1 MCKNKHYMQHLAE
14 EAGFDP
20 ARLDRD
26 YNAKATVLPEAFAA
40 EMVRYREASVA
51 PRADWGRH
59 FDVVYDEESGQRIDI
74 FGPASRSGLNPV
86 FVFIHG
92 GYWRALSKEDSAMMA
107 GMLAA
112 EGIATVAVDYRLAP
126 EVSLAEIT
134 REVRA
139 ALAFVWHHGREYG
152 LDPDRI
158 SVGGSSAGGHLAA
171 ALLAEGWQ
179 DEFGLPQDVVKF
191 AMPVSGLFELAP
203 VAATFPQE
211 WMKLSPA
218 DVDRLSPIR
227 HIPARGCSITVA
239 WSEHEADGFKRQSR
253 AYADCW
259 AAAGGEVKAIE
270 IANRNHYDILMD
282 WCSPETEMSQA
293 LLAGIRN
300 IGSSASRNAL

>member
-1 MCKNKHYMQHLAE
+1 MINLAE

-26 YNAKATVLPEAFAA
+26 YNAKATVSAEAFAA

-51 PRADWGRH
+51 PRADWGQH

-74 FGPASRSGLNPV
+74 FGPSSRNRISSV

-107 GMLAA
+107 AMLAA
-112 EGIATVAVDYRLAP
+112 EGIATVVVDYRLAP
-126 EVSLAEIT
+126 KTSLAEIT

-139 ALAFVWHHGREYG
+139 ALAFVWHRGREYG

-158 SVGGSSAGGHLAA
+158 SVGGSSAGGHLVG
-171 ALLAEGWQ
+171 ALLAEGWHS
-179 DEFGLPQDVVKF
+179 DFGLPSNTVKF

-203 VAATFPQE
+203 LAASFPQE
-211 WMKLSPA
+211 WLNLSPA
-218 DVDRLSPIR
+218 DVDQLSPIR
-227 HIPARGCSITVA
+227 HIPVRGCPITVA
-239 WSEHEADGFKRQSR
+239 WSEDEADGFKRQSR

-259 AAAGGEVKAIE
+259 TAAGGEAKAIE
-270 IANRNHYDILMD
+270 VANRNHYNILMD
-282 WCSPETEMSQA
+282 WCAPETEMSQA

-300 IGSSASRNAL
+300 IG

>member
-1 MCKNKHYMQHLAE
+1 MIKLTE
-14 EAGFDP
+14 EAGFEP

-26 YNAKATVLPEAFAA
+26 YNAKATVSPEAFAA
-40 EMVRYREASVA
+40 EMVRYRETSIA

-74 FGPASRSGLNPV
+74 FGPPSRSGPCPV
-86 FVFIHG
+86 FVFVHG

-112 EGIATVAVDYRLAP
+112 EGIATVVVDYRLAP

-139 ALAFVWHHGREYG
+139 ALAFVWRHGGEYG

-158 SVGGSSAGGHLAA
+158 AVGGSSAGGHLAG
-171 ALLAEGWQ
+171 ALVAEGWQ
-179 DEFGLPQDVVKF
+179 DDFGLPSDVVKF

-203 VAATFPQE
+203 LAATFPQE
-211 WMKLSPA
+211 WLNLGPA
-218 DVDRLSPIR
+218 DVDQLSPTR
-227 HIPARGCSITVA
+227 HIPVRGCPIAVA
-239 WSEHEADGFKRQSR
+239 WAEHEADGFKRQSR
-253 AYADCW
+253 AYAEGW
-259 AAAGGEVKAIE
+259 AAAGGEAKTIE
-270 IANRNHYDILMD
+270 VANRNHYDILMD
-282 WCSPETEMSQA
+282 WCSSETEMSRA

-300 IGSSASRNAL
+300 IG

>member
-1 MCKNKHYMQHLAE
+1 MINLAE

-26 YNAKATVLPEAFAA
+26 YNAKATVSAEAFAA

-59 FDVVYDEESGQRIDI
+59 FNVVYDEESGQRIDI
-74 FGPASRSGLNPV
+74 FGPSSPRGLSPV

-107 GMLAA
+107 SMLAI
-112 EGIATVAVDYRLAP
+112 EGIATVSVDYRLAP

-158 SVGGSSAGGHLAA
+158 SVGGSSAGSHLAG
-171 ALLAEGWQ
+171 ALLAEGWHT
-179 DEFGLPQDVVKF
+179 DFGLPSDIVKF
-191 AMPVSGLFELAP
+191 AMPISGLFELAP
-203 VAATFPQE
+203 LAATFPQE
-211 WMKLSPA
+211 WLKLSPA
-218 DVDRLSPIR
+218 DVHQLSPIR
-227 HIPARGCSITVA
+227 HIPARGCPITVA
-239 WSEHEADGFKRQSR
+239 WSQAEADGFKRQSR

-259 AAAGGEVKAIE
+259 SAAGGEVKTIE
-270 IANRNHYDILMD
+270 VANRNHYNILMD

-293 LLAGIRN
+293 LLIGIRN
-300 IGSSASRNAL
+300 IG

>member
-1 MCKNKHYMQHLAE
+1 MIKLTE
-14 EAGFDP
+14 EAGFEP

-26 YNAKATVLPEAFAA
+26 YNAKATVSPEAFAA
-40 EMVRYREASVA
+40 EMVRYRETSIA

-74 FGPASRSGLNPV
+74 FGPPSRSGPCPV
-86 FVFIHG
+86 FVFVHG

-112 EGIATVAVDYRLAP
+112 EGIATVVVDYRLAP

-139 ALAFVWHHGREYG
+139 ALAFVWRHGGEYG

-158 SVGGSSAGGHLAA
+158 AVGGSSAGGHLAG
-171 ALLAEGWQ
+171 ALVAEGWQ
-179 DEFGLPQDVVKF
+179 DDFGLPSDVVKF

-203 VAATFPQE
+203 LAATFPQE
-211 WMKLSPA
+211 WLNLGPA
-218 DVDRLSPIR
+218 DVDQLSPIR
-227 HIPARGCSITVA
+227 HIPVRGCPIAVA
-239 WSEHEADGFKRQSR
+239 WAEHEADGFKRQSR
-253 AYADCW
+253 AYAEGW
-259 AAAGGEVKAIE
+259 AAAGGEAKTIE
-270 IANRNHYDILMD
+270 VANRNHYDILMD
-282 WCSPETEMSQA
+282 WCSSETEMSRA

-300 IGSSASRNAL
+300 IG

>member
-1 MCKNKHYMQHLAE
+1 MQHLAE

-26 YNAKATVLPEAFAA
+26 YNAKATVSPEAFAA
-40 EMVRYREASVA
+40 EMVRYREASIA

-74 FGPASRSGLNPV
+74 FGPSFRSGLSPV

-107 GMLAA
+107 GMLAE

-139 ALAFVWHHGREYG
+139 ALAFIWHHGREYG

-158 SVGGSSAGGHLAA
+158 SVGGSSAGGHLAG
-171 ALLAEGWQ
+171 ALLAEGWHG
-179 DEFGLPQDVVKF
+179 DFGLPPDIVKF
-191 AMPVSGLFELAP
+191 AIPVSGLFELAP
-203 VAATFPQE
+203 LAATFPQE
-211 WMKLSPA
+211 WLNLGPA
-218 DVDRLSPIR
+218 DVDQLSPIR
-227 HIPARGCSITVA
+227 HIPVRGCPIMVA
-239 WSEHEADGFKRQSR
+239 WAEHEAVGFKRQSR
-253 AYADCW
+253 AYADSW
-259 AAAGGEVKAIE
+259 IAADGEAKTIE
-270 IANRNHYDILMD
+270 IANRNHYNILID

-293 LLAGIRN
+293 LLNGIRN
-300 IGSSASRNAL
+300 IG

>member
-1 MCKNKHYMQHLAE
+1 MMHLVE
-14 EAGFDP
+14 EAGFEP

-26 YNAKATVLPEAFAA
+26 YNAKATVSPDAFAA
-40 EMVRYREASVA
+40 EMARYRAASVA

-74 FGPASRSGLNPV
+74 FGPSSTNEPCPV

-92 GYWRALSKEDSAMMA
+92 GYWRALSKDDSAMMA
-107 GMLAA
+107 EMLAA
-112 EGIATVAVDYRLAP
+112 EGIATVTVDYRLAP

-139 ALAFVWHHGREYG
+139 ALAFVWRHGREYG

-158 SVGGSSAGGHLAA
+158 SVGGSSAGGHLAG
-171 ALLAEGWQ
+171 ALVAEGWH
-179 DEFGLPQDVVKF
+179 DDFGVSRDIVKF

-203 VAATFPQE
+203 LAATFPQE
-211 WMKLSPA
+211 WLSLGPA
-218 DVDRLSPIR
+218 DVDELSPIR
-227 HIPARGCSITVA
+227 HIPVRGCPITVA
-239 WSEHEADGFKRQSR
+239 WAEHEADGFKRQSR
-253 AYADCW
+253 AYAEGW
-259 AAAGGEVKAIE
+259 AAAGGEAKTIE
-270 IANRNHYDILMD
+270 VANRNHYNILMD

-300 IGSSASRNAL
+300 IGSSASRKV

>member
-1 MCKNKHYMQHLAE
+1 MIKLTE
-14 EAGFDP
+14 EAGFEP

-26 YNAKATVLPEAFAA
+26 YNAKATVSPEAFAA
-40 EMVRYREASVA
+40 EMVRYREASIA

-74 FGPASRSGLNPV
+74 FGPPSQSGPCPV
-86 FVFIHG
+86 FVFVHG

-112 EGIATVAVDYRLAP
+112 EGIATVVVDYRLAP

-139 ALAFVWHHGREYG
+139 ALAFVWRHGGEYG

-158 SVGGSSAGGHLAA
+158 AVGGSSAGGHLAG
-171 ALLAEGWQ
+171 ALVAEGWQ
-179 DEFGLPQDVVKF
+179 DDFGLPSDVVKF

-203 VAATFPQE
+203 LAATFPQE
-211 WMKLSPA
+211 WLNLGPA
-218 DVDRLSPIR
+218 DVDQLSPIR
-227 HIPARGCSITVA
+227 HIPVRGCPIAVA
-239 WSEHEADGFKRQSR
+239 WAEHEADGFKRQSR
-253 AYADCW
+253 AYAEGW
-259 AAAGGEVKAIE
+259 AAAGGEAKTIE
-270 IANRNHYDILMD
+270 VANRNHYDILMD
-282 WCSPETEMSQA
+282 WCSSETEMSQA

-300 IGSSASRNAL
+300 IG

>member
-1 MCKNKHYMQHLAE
+1 MIKLAE

-26 YNAKATVLPEAFAA
+26 YNAKATVSPEAFAA
-40 EMVRYREASVA
+40 EMARYREASVA
-51 PRADWGRH
+51 SRAGWGRH
-59 FDVVYDEESGQRIDI
+59 LDLVYDEESGQRIDI
-74 FGPASRSGLNPV
+74 FSPGSVSGPCPV

-139 ALAFVWHHGREYG
+139 ALAFVWHHGRDYG

-158 SVGGSSAGGHLAA
+158 SVGGSSAGGHLAG
-171 ALLAEGWQ
+171 ALLAEGWHG
-179 DEFGLPQDVVKF
+179 DFGLPQDVVKF

-203 VAATFPQE
+203 LAATFPQE
-211 WMKLSPA
+211 WLNLGTA
-218 DVDRLSPIR
+218 DVDQLSPIR
-227 HIPARGCSITVA
+227 HIPVRGCPITVA
-239 WSEHEADGFKRQSR
+239 WAEHEADGFKRQSR
-253 AYADCW
+253 AYAESW
-259 AAAGGEVKAIE
+259 AAAGGEAKTIE
-270 IANRNHYDILMD
+270 VANRNHYDILMD
-282 WCSPETEMSQA
+282 WRSPETGMSQA
-293 LLAGIRN
+293 LLTGIRN
-300 IGSSASRNAL
+300 IG

>member
-1 MCKNKHYMQHLAE
+1 MNKNQHYIRHLAE
-14 EAGFDP
+14 ETGLDP

-26 YNAKATVLPEAFAA
+26 YNAKATVSPETFAA
-40 EMVRYREASVA
+40 EMKRYRQASVE
-51 PRADWGRH
+51 PRVHWGQH

-74 FGPASRSGLNPV
+74 FGPSSSGGLNPV
-86 FVFIHG
+86 FIFIHG

-107 GMLAA
+107 GMLAR
-112 EGIATVAVDYRLAP
+112 EGIATVVVDYRLAP

-134 REVRA
+134 REVRS
-139 ALAFVWHHGREYG
+139 ALAFVWRHGRDYG
-152 LDPDRI
+152 LDPNRI
-158 SVGGSSAGGHLAA
+158 TVGGSSAGGHLAG
-171 ALLAEGWQ
+171 ALLSEGWQ
-179 DEFGLPQDVVKF
+179 GKFGLPKDVVKF

-211 WMKLSPA
+211 WLNLSPI
-218 DVDRLSPIR
+218 DVDQLSPIR
-227 HIPARGCSITVA
+227 SIPVGGCPITVA

-259 AAAGGEVKAIE
+259 AVAGGRVKAIE
-270 IANRNHYDILMD
+270 VANRNHYNILMD

-300 IGSSASRNAL
+300 IG

>member
-1 MCKNKHYMQHLAE
+1 MIKLTE
-14 EAGFDP
+14 EAGFEP

-26 YNAKATVLPEAFAA
+26 YNAKATVSPEAFAA
-40 EMVRYREASVA
+40 EMVRYRETSIA

-74 FGPASRSGLNPV
+74 FGPPSRSGPCPV
-86 FVFIHG
+86 FVFVHG

-112 EGIATVAVDYRLAP
+112 EGIATVVVDYRLAP

-139 ALAFVWHHGREYG
+139 ALAFVWRHGGEYG

-158 SVGGSSAGGHLAA
+158 AVGGSSAGGHLAG
-171 ALLAEGWQ
+171 ALVAEGWQ
-179 DEFGLPQDVVKF
+179 DDFGLPSDVVKF

-203 VAATFPQE
+203 LAATFPQE
-211 WMKLSPA
+211 WLNLGPA
-218 DVDRLSPIR
+218 DVDQLSPIR
-227 HIPARGCSITVA
+227 HIPVRGCPIAVA
-239 WSEHEADGFKRQSR
+239 WAGHEADGFKRQSR
-253 AYADCW
+253 AYAEGW
-259 AAAGGEVKAIE
+259 AAAGGEAKTIE
-270 IANRNHYDILMD
+270 VANRKHYDIRMD
-282 WCSPETEMSQA
+282 WCSSETEMSRA

-300 IGSSASRNAL
+300 IG

>member
-1 MCKNKHYMQHLAE
+1 
-14 EAGFDP
+14 
-20 ARLDRD
+20 
-26 YNAKATVLPEAFAA
+26 
-40 EMVRYREASVA
+40 MVRYREASVT

-59 FDVVYDEESGQRIDI
+59 FNVVYDEESGQRIDI
-74 FGPASRSGLNPV
+74 FGPPSPSELSPV

-107 GMLAA
+107 AMLAA
-112 EGIATVAVDYRLAP
+112 EGITTVAVDYRLAP

-158 SVGGSSAGGHLAA
+158 SVGGSSAGGHLAG
-171 ALLAEGWQ
+171 ALLAEGWHA
-179 DEFGLPQDVVKF
+179 DFGLPSDIVKF

-203 VAATFPQE
+203 LAATFPQE
-211 WMKLSPA
+211 WLNLSPT
-218 DVDRLSPIR
+218 DVHQLSPIR
-227 HIPARGCSITVA
+227 HIPARGCPITVA
-239 WSEHEADGFKRQSR
+239 WSQAEADGFKRQSR
-253 AYADCW
+253 AYAGCW

-270 IANRNHYDILMD
+270 VANRNHYNILMD

-300 IGSSASRNAL
+300 IG

>member
-1 MCKNKHYMQHLAE
+1 MIKLTE
-14 EAGFDP
+14 EAGFEP

-26 YNAKATVLPEAFAA
+26 YNAKATVSPEAFAA
-40 EMVRYREASVA
+40 EMVRYREASIA

-74 FGPASRSGLNPV
+74 FGPPSQSGPCPV
-86 FVFIHG
+86 FVFVHG

-112 EGIATVAVDYRLAP
+112 EGIATVVVDYRLAP

-139 ALAFVWHHGREYG
+139 ALAFVWRHGREYG

-158 SVGGSSAGGHLAA
+158 SVGGSSAGGHLAG
-171 ALLAEGWQ
+171 ALVAEGWQ
-179 DEFGLPQDVVKF
+179 DDFGLPSDVVKF

-203 VAATFPQE
+203 LAATFPQE
-211 WMKLSPA
+211 WLNLGPA
-218 DVDRLSPIR
+218 DVDQLSPIR
-227 HIPARGCSITVA
+227 HIPVRGCPIAVA
-239 WSEHEADGFKRQSR
+239 WAEHEADGFKRQSR
-253 AYADCW
+253 AYAKGW
-259 AAAGGEVKAIE
+259 AAAGGEVKTIE
-270 IANRNHYDILMD
+270 VANRNHYDILMD
-282 WCSPETEMSQA
+282 WCSSETEMSQA

-300 IGSSASRNAL
+300 IG